1 MAAPAS
7 FAAARWARTLNLLL
21 QALLLATLCAGLN
34 YLSLHYSWRHDFTQH
49 RLHSLSPETLSYL
62 AALDQPVRFV
72 VTLDADDPNDEVRSA
87 HRDTLALLREYVY
100 ATATNATG
108 RITVQELDIFQR
120 RREAGELGIDKPNTI
135 LVLCGDRRRVI
146 GLDELYLVA
155 NRTRQSFRGEQAFT
169 AALLDVSNP
178 AKNQIWFLTGHG
190 EMSPDEVDGLR
201 GLSVLADELR
211 LRNFTLRAFYLAQTR
226 AVPPPA
232 DLVIV
237 AAPQGRLAPF
247 AVEQLRQY
255 LTTRAGRVILL
266 LPPGVPHGLDDLLY
280 DWGVLAD
287 DVWIFDSDPAHVTAT
302 GDLRIRAFSPHPITT
317 TLIDYQIPLTLGP
330 TRVASAD
337 PGRAVDD
344 GLRVTVLAASSES
357 AWGERDYRLRRTP
370 EFNSGVDLKGLP
382 DQAGASHLGVIVASE
397 RVTPPK
403 DIPFSVRGGRLVV
416 FGNADLA
423 TNHRIGIPGNQSVLL
438 NAINWSIDRDTQ
450 LNTPPRPIPRFQ
462 LSLSQQDLV
471 KLRYSLL
478 LALPGLVALFGL
490 LIYWARRH

>member
-190 EMSPDEVDGLR
+190 EMSPDDVDGLR
-201 GLSVLADELR
+201 GLSVLAD
-211 LRNFTLRAFYLAQTR
+211 
-226 AVPPPA
+226 
-232 DLVIV
+232 
-237 AAPQGRLAPF
+237 
-247 AVEQLRQY
+247 
-255 LTTRAGRVILL
+255 
-266 LPPGVPHGLDDLLY
+266 
-280 DWGVLAD
+280 
-287 DVWIFDSDPAHVTAT
+287 
-302 GDLRIRAFSPHPITT
+302 
-317 TLIDYQIPLTLGP
+317 
-330 TRVASAD
+330 
-337 PGRAVDD
+337 
-344 GLRVTVLAASSES
+344 
-357 AWGERDYRLRRTP
+357 
-370 EFNSGVDLKGLP
+370 
-382 DQAGASHLGVIVASE
+382 
-397 RVTPPK
+397 
-403 DIPFSVRGGRLVV
+403 
-416 FGNADLA
+416 
-423 TNHRIGIPGNQSVLL
+423 
-438 NAINWSIDRDTQ
+438 
-450 LNTPPRPIPRFQ
+450 
-462 LSLSQQDLV
+462 
-471 KLRYSLL
+471 
-478 LALPGLVALFGL
+478 
-490 LIYWARRH
+490 